1 LLTLC
6 AGPCWYFGQLYNP
19 DKAHLSGVEAHNGT
33 ELRIE
38 RAQSNGESEVDYTP
52 RMQHN
57 GETTA
62 ATRSDGVLDMGL
74 DAHEM
79 CQSDGAAPGTN
90 PSSQHDNPHAKRS
103 ETAVNKPDVGM
114 DPPPI
119 RTPSKNVVIG
129 GEESRVLHSTRPSP
143 ESGSHSQSFLRHG
156 RSSKW
161 LAGLNAIR
169 AIQHMHESRRRW
181 QGEMVYNL
189 EDEMETELESEEF
202 DLANFRG
209 CNADEPYDWRRKR
222 PEVDKVGQ

>member
-1 LLTLC
+1 M
-6 AGPCWYFGQLYNP
+6 
-19 DKAHLSGVEAHNGT
+19 SGVEAHNGT

-90 PSSQHDNPHAKRS
+90 PSSQHDNPHAMRS

-222 PEVDKVGQ
+222 TEVDKVGQ